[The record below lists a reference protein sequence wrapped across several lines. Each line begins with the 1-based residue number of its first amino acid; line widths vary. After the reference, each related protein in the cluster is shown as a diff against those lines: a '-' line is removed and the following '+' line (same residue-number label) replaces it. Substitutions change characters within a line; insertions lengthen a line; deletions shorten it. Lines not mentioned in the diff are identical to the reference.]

1 MNFAEI
7 EREYIRRHLVPD
19 FDWVV
24 YPSPSPINPLPKPL
38 TLCRVALVGTAG
50 VHVPGDQPFDVGN
63 PLGDP
68 SFRVIRGDVA
78 FDALHLSHPGYNTR
92 NVQQDINCIFPLERL
107 RELAREGIVGSV
119 SPRHFSFMGY
129 IPLPELLIEKT
140 APEVA
145 NLLNEDQVDL
155 ALLVPA

>member
-24 YPSPSPINPLPKPL
+24 YPAPSPINPLPKRIPQC
-38 TLCRVALVGTAG
+38 TVALIGTAG
-50 VHVPGDQPFDVGN
+50 AHVQGDQPFDVGN
-63 PLGDP
+63 RMGDP

-78 FDALHLSHPGYNTR
+78 FDTLDLSHPGYNTR
-92 NVQQDINCIFPLERL
+92 KVRQDINCVFPLERL
-107 RELAREGIVGSV
+107 RELAQEGIVGSV
-119 SPRHFSFMGY
+119 SARHFSFMGY
-129 IPLPELLIEKT
+129 IPLPEPLIEKT
-140 APEVA
+140 APAVA
-145 NLLNEDQVDL
+145 NFLKEDQVDL